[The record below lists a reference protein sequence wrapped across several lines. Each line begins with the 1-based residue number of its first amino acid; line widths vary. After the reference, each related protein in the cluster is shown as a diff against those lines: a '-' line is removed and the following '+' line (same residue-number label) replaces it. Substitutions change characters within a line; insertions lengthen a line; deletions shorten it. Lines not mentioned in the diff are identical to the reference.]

1 MKRYDPS
8 AAAFGMGYAA
18 RRLLTGFSLVPMLL
32 GESISPETR
41 QASREHRL
49 KDAGELLIQEYGL
62 TCGEVSDL
70 LDVSMC

>member
-1 MKRYDPS
+1 MIP
-8 AAAFGMGYAA
+8 APQ
-18 RRLLTGFSLVPMLL
+18 LLEWDTQQGGSVRGFSLVPMLL